1 MDECTSWGII
11 DQQRNALSDLLDTL
25 TPEEWSTPSLCDYW
39 TVRDVAAHL
48 SMAATTS
55 MREALAYL
63 VRARGNFDRMIRD
76 ATLDRAAARS
86 DALIVADLR
95 GIVGSRRLAP
105 GTFWRDPL
113 LDILVHGQDIVRPL
127 HRSVDSSVEA
137 SQVAAEWVWQRRF
150 PFFPARRLRGLRL
163 VADDA
168 DWARG
173 SGALLHGPILS
184 LLLVSTGRRA
194 GLSELRGPGLDAA
207 RKRLAAAYPEVR
219 PSAARRGARP
229 GGRRD

>member
-1 MDECTSWGII
+1 MDKDTSWGII

-25 TPEEWSTPSLCDYW
+25 TPEEWSTASLCGCW

-48 SMAATTS
+48 SMAATAR
-55 MREALAYL
+55 MREALPYL

-86 DALIVADLR
+86 DAQIIADLR
-95 GIVGSRRLAP
+95 RIVGSRRLAP

-127 HRSVDSSVEA
+127 NRTVNSPVEA

-163 VADDA
+163 VADDV

-173 SGALLHGPILS
+173 AGALLCGPVLS
-184 LLLVSTGRRA
+184 LLLVSTGRPA
-194 GLSELRGPGLDAA
+194 GLSELSGPGLDAA
-207 RKRLAAAYPEVR
+207 RSRLSAPSPQVR
-219 PSAARRGARP
+219 SSPTRPGARP